1 MFSEFHFAHPL
12 WLFGVGL
19 IPLVWALFFLSNR
32 ATQPIHRLENF
43 IDSHLLPYLL
53 VNKSNQSRLF
63 TKGLVIWTLVWS
75 CMTLG
80 LAGPRWSFR
89 EVEVF
94 SKQQHLV
101 ILLDLSL
108 SMNAADVKPS
118 RLARAKQKIEDIL
131 SSPNTVKIGLI
142 AYAADPHMITPI
154 TDDKET
160 IRHLLPSLDTSLVYV
175 QGSRLS
181 PALDMAG
188 AMLDV
193 EPGTCK
199 SIVILSDGGFEDA
212 GAISKAKEIGK
223 KGIVIHTMGVGTEGG
238 APIVDHEGRNKKK
251 NGVAVISKLDK
262 TRFQEISSAGNGRWL
277 QAEYSYHDENAIFQD
292 LEKRVNEEIATSK
305 KNRFWQEHFYL
316 CIIPILPIFLLWF
329 RRGKILVFLPF
340 LFSFS
345 LNATEIHFKNPEQL
359 GQESFAKGDY
369 EKAAEEF
376 EDPYRKG
383 VAYYNAGKF
392 SEAET
397 MFKASSRQSVAL
409 SAVYNLGNSLAKQQK
424 LKEAISAYEDVLEQC
439 PEDSK
444 TRQNLDVVKKML
456 AEQKDEQKSQG
467 SDGDKNKEGQ
477 EDSQD
482 PNPKDSD
489 DKSQDAEGKD
499 TQDSSEENKEKPF
512 QDSDK
517 PEGDEGEEENPP
529 ASQAEEKTDGSDPE
543 EDKEEEKSPAEIQ
556 NIQSEEEAE
565 QWLNRMESDPKAF
578 MKNKFYIESKKN
590 AVKEGVD
597 PW

>member
-1 MFSEFHFAHPL
+1 LFSEFHFAHPL
-12 WLFGVGL
+12 WLFAAAL
-19 IPLVWALFFLSNR
+19 IPLVWTVVFFYNR
-32 ATQPIHRLENF
+32 VNQPSHKLEKF

-53 VNKSNQSRLF
+53 VNKSHQSRFF
-63 TKGLVIWTLVWS
+63 TKSLVIWTLVWS

-80 LAGPRWSFR
+80 LAGPRWDFR

-108 SMNAADVKPS
+108 SMNATDVKPS

-131 SSPNTVKIGLI
+131 SSPSTVKIGLI

-199 SIVILSDGGFEDA
+199 SIVVLSDGGFEDA

-251 NGVAVISKLDK
+251 NGVAVISKLEK
-262 TRFQEISSAGNGRWL
+262 QRFQEISSASNGRYL
-277 QAEYSYHDENAIFQD
+277 QAEYSYHDENTIFED

-305 KNRFWQEHFYL
+305 KNRFWHEHFYL
-316 CIIPILPIFLLWF
+316 CVIPILPILLLWF
-329 RRGKILVFLPF
+329 RRGIILVFLPL

-345 LNATEIHFKNPEQL
+345 LHAAEIHFKNPEQL
-359 GQESFAKGDY
+359 GLESFGKEDY
-369 EKAAEEF
+369 EKAAGEF

-383 VAYYNAGKF
+383 VAYYRAGKF
-392 SEAET
+392 PEAEA

-409 SAVYNLGNSLAKQQK
+409 SAKYNLGNALAKQQK
-424 LKEAISAYEDVLEQC
+424 LKEAISTYEELLEQC

-456 AEQKDEQKSQG
+456 AEQKNEQKSQG

-477 EDSQD
+477 EGDTD
-482 PNPKDSD
+482 PNEKDSD
-489 DKSQDAEGKD
+489 DKSQDKEEKD
-499 TQDSSEENKEKPF
+499 EKPSE
-512 QDSDK
+512 DSQK
-517 PEGDEGEEENPP
+517 PQGDEGEEEKPQ
-529 ASQAEEKTDGSDPE
+529 ASEAEEKNEGAE
-543 EDKEEEKSPAEIQ
+543 AGEDKQEENNPAEIQ
-556 NIQSEEEAE
+556 NIQSKEQAE